1 MIRIDTF
8 KGQPVAVMGLSRTGL
23 TAARALAAGGA
34 EVWAWDDDDARR
46 EAAAGE
52 GIALVD
58 LAARDLRH
66 AGALVLSPGIPHLH
80 PEPHPVAAKARD
92 AGCEII
98 CDVDLLARQIT
109 EPGYVGVTG
118 TNGKSTTTA
127 LIGHVLARAG
137 NEVAVGG
144 NIGEP
149 VLDLNE
155 LGPSGTYVLELSS
168 YQLERVPRLALDVAI
183 LLNISPDHLDRHGGM
198 DGYVAA
204 KTRIFDRT
212 ADGGHAIVGMDDR
225 YGRGLRLDLTM
236 RGGLKIVPI
245 SGNQRMPGGVYADG
259 TGMLIDDLDNGRAGV
274 LDLRAVDTLPGRH
287 NWQNAAAAYAAARLV
302 GVAAASAAEAIRS
315 FAGLAHRQ
323 EVIRRIGRVTYVNDS
338 KATNL
343 DAAAKALASYG
354 NIHWIAGGRSK
365 EDDLSALE
373 ALYPQIRRAY
383 LIGEAASQFEAALAG
398 IVPAERADSLEAAVG
413 GAHAAAR
420 ESGEE
425 AVVLL
430 SPGCA
435 SFDQFTDFEARG
447 RAFRV
452 AVEAL
457 S

>member
-1 MIRIDTF
+1 VIQIDTF

-34 EVWAWDDDDARR
+34 EVWAWDDDHARR

-58 LAARDLRH
+58 LAARDLGD

-127 LIGHVLARAG
+127 LIGHVLAHAG

-168 YQLERVPRLALDVAI
+168 YQLERVPQLALDVAI
-183 LLNISPDHLDRHGGM
+183 LLNLSPDHLDRHGGM

-212 ADGGHAIVGMDDR
+212 VDGGHAIVGMDDR
-225 YGRGLRLDLTM
+225 YGPGLRLDLMM
-236 RGGLKIVPI
+236 RGGVRIVPI
-245 SGNQRMPGGVYADG
+245 SGNQRVSGGVYADE

-373 ALYPQIRRAY
+373 ALYPRIRRAY
-383 LIGEAASQFEAALAG
+383 LIGEAAPQFEAALAG
-398 IVPAERADSLEAAVG
+398 MVSAERADSLEAAVDS
-413 GAHAAAR
+413 AHAAAR
-420 ESGEE
+420 ESGED